1 MVIHRITIPSTKDK
15 QSVNTTNEQ
24 MNQNEL
30 CKIEMFVVN
39 LHPKKTSTA
48 NKYEYQ

>member
-1 MVIHRITIPSTKDK
+1 VIHRITIPSTKDK
-15 QSVNTTNEQ
+15 QSAYTSNEQ

-39 LHPKKTSTA
+39 LHPKKKTSTA

>member
-1 MVIHRITIPSTKDK
+1 MVLYRINIPSTKDK
-15 QSVNTTNEQ
+15 QSANTSNEQ

-48 NKYEYQ
+48 NKHEYQ